1 MTTLCSRLL
10 PAALLSC
17 PTLLHATEAAPS
29 AAPVHGLIWID
40 WVVVAL
46 YMATT
51 LFIGWRCSQ
60 GDRTT
65 SSYFIGSGRMNP
77 VLIGISL
84 FATLLSTITYMSL
97 PGETLGKGPAFIT
110 NYLSYPFIFVVV
122 AFGLLP
128 LYMRHRV
135 QSAYELLEER
145 LGLSVRLLGAS
156 LFLLLRLV
164 WMSLMIYL
172 TSNAIAIMAGI
183 GEEWVPLIAAVSGL
197 VTIIYTS
204 MGGLRAVVITDLMQT
219 VLLYGGALL
228 VIGTVTVKMG
238 GFSWFP
244 TEWRGN
250 WDRQVVFSWDWS
262 ERVTVV
268 GSILSVFFW
277 VVATMGGDQVS
288 VQRFMATEN
297 IRAARRALAVQ
308 LGISIVVGLT
318 LACVGFALLGY
329 FEAFPQRLGE
339 GLDLKQN
346 ADKVFPHYIAFH
358 LPPVISGLV
367 VSGLFAAAMSSLDS
381 GVNSITAV
389 VMRDFLDRFG
399 YGAKSDAEHFRLARW
414 MAFGIGAVVVTGS
427 TFMKHVPGNFTAVT
441 GKTVN
446 FFTVPIFCLFV
457 FALVIRFASPIGV
470 WIGTACGV
478 IAAGLIAFSG
488 PLFVPGFDPKTM
500 NDPVSFQWMQL
511 AAFLATMIGGC
522 LGSLVFPRRDAAKS
536 PRA

>member
-1 MTTLCSRLL
+1 MNARPIRLTLL
-10 PAALLSC
+10 ALLLS
-17 PTLLHATEAAPS
+17 PALLQAAEADPGAPR
-29 AAPVHGLIWID
+29 HGLLWID
-40 WVVVAL
+40 WLVVAL
-46 YMATT
+46 YGAGT
-51 LFIGWRCSQ
+51 LFIGWRCSR
-60 GDRTT
+60 GDRST

-77 VLIGISL
+77 VLIGVSL

-97 PGETLGKGPAFIT
+97 PGETLGKGPAFIS
-110 NYLSYPFIFVVV
+110 NYLSYPFVFAVV

-145 LGLSVRLLGAS
+145 LGLSVRLLGAG

-172 TSNAIAIMAGI
+172 TSNAIAIMAGV
-183 GEEWVPLIAAVSGL
+183 GEAWVPLIALVSGL
-197 VTIIYTS
+197 VAVTYTS
-204 MGGLRAVVITDLMQT
+204 MGGLRAVVVTDLMQT
-219 VLLYGGALL
+219 LLLYGGALL

-238 GFSWFP
+238 GFAWFP

-250 WDRQVVFSWDWS
+250 WDRQVLFTWDWS

-277 VVATMGGDQVS
+277 SVATLGGDQVS
-288 VQRFMATEN
+288 VQRFMATRD

-308 LGISIVVGLT
+308 LGISIIVGLT

-329 FEAFPQRLGE
+329 FEAFPGRLGE
-339 GLDLKQN
+339 GLDLKHN
-346 ADKVFPHYIAFH
+346 ADKVFPHFIAFH
-358 LPPVISGLV
+358 LPPVVSGLV

-399 YGAKSDAEHFRLARW
+399 IGPKSDTEHFRLARRL
-414 MAFGIGAVVVTGS
+414 AFGIGAVVVAGS
-427 TFMKHVPGNFTAVT
+427 SLMKHVPGNFTAVT

-457 FALVIRFASPIGV
+457 FALVIRFASPVGV
-470 WIGTACGV
+470 WIGTACG
-478 IAAGLIAFSG
+478 ITAAGLIAFSG

-511 AAFLATMIGGC
+511 AAFLATMAGGC
-522 LGSLVFPRRDAAKS
+522 LGSLIFPRRDAAKA
-536 PRA
+536 PLQ

>member
-1 MTTLCSRLL
+1 MIARLPLL
-10 PAALLSC
+10 PLVALLSC
-17 PTLLHATEAAPS
+17 PALLAAEEPATAGSPQ
-29 AAPVHGLIWID
+29 HGLIWAD
-40 WVVVAL
+40 WLVVGL
-46 YMATT
+46 YMAAT
-51 LFIGWRCSQ
+51 LWIGWRCSR

-97 PGETLGKGPAFIT
+97 PGETLGKGPFYVT
-110 NYLSYPFIFVVV
+110 NYLSYPLVFGVV

-128 LYMRHRV
+128 LYMRFRV

-164 WMSLMIYL
+164 WMSLMIHL
-172 TSNAIAIMAGI
+172 TSSAIAIMAGI

-197 VTIIYTS
+197 VTILYTS
-204 MGGLRAVVITDLMQT
+204 MGGLRAVVITDFMQT
-219 VLLYGGALL
+219 LLLYGGALL
-228 VIGTVTVKMG
+228 VIATVSVKMG

-250 WDRQVVFSWDWS
+250 WDRQVIFSWDLS

-268 GSILSVFFW
+268 GSMLSVFFW

-297 IRAARRALAVQ
+297 LRAARRALAVQ
-308 LGISIVVGLT
+308 LGVSILVGLT

-329 FEAFPQRLGE
+329 FETFPNRLGE

-346 ADKVFPHYIAFH
+346 ADKVFPHYIAYH
-358 LPPVISGLV
+358 LPPVVSGLV
-367 VSGLFAAAMSSLDS
+367 VAGLFAAAMSSLDS

-389 VMRDFLDRFG
+389 VMRDYLDRFG
-399 YGAKSDAEHFRLARW
+399 MGPKTDADHFRLARW
-414 MAFGIGAVVVTGS
+414 MAFGIGAVVVAGS
-427 TFMKHVPGNFTAVT
+427 TLMKHVPGNFTAVT

-446 FFTVPIFCLFV
+446 FFTVPIFCLFL
-457 FALVIRFASPIGV
+457 FALVIRFASPVGV
-470 WIGTACGV
+470 WIGTACG
-478 IAAGLIAFSG
+478 ITAAGLIAFSG
-488 PLFVPGFDPKTM
+488 PLFVPGFDPQTM

-511 AAFLATMIGGC
+511 AAFLATMTGGC
-522 LGSLVFPRRDAAKS
+522 LGSLVFPRRDRAK
-536 PRA
+536 

>member
-1 MTTLCSRLL
+1 MTQPLL
-10 PAALLSC
+10 ALLSS
-17 PTLLHATEAAPS
+17 PILLQATEAAPS
-29 AAPVHGLIWID
+29 AAPQHGLLWID
-40 WVVVAL
+40 WLVVAL
-46 YMATT
+46 YMAGT
-51 LFIGWRCSQ
+51 LWIGWRCSQ

-84 FATLLSTITYMSL
+84 FATLLSTITYMAL

-110 NYLSYPFIFVVV
+110 NYLSYPFVFLVV

-135 QSAYELLEER
+135 QSAYELLEQH
-145 LGLSVRLLGAS
+145 LGLSIRLLGAS

-172 TSNAIAIMAGI
+172 TSSAIAVMAGI
-183 GEEWVPLIAAVSGL
+183 DKEWVPLISAVSGL

-204 MGGLRAVVITDLMQT
+204 MGGLRAVVITDFMQT

-228 VIGTVTVKMG
+228 VIGTITVKMG

-244 TEWRGN
+244 TEWHNN
-250 WDRQVVFSWDWS
+250 WDHQVVFSWDLS
-262 ERVTVV
+262 ERVTVI
-268 GSILSVFFW
+268 GSIISIFFW
-277 VVATMGGDQVS
+277 IVATMGGDQVS
-288 VQRFMATEN
+288 VQRFMATED

-308 LGISIVVGLT
+308 LGLSMLVGLT

-329 FEAFPQRLGE
+329 FQANPERLGE

-346 ADKVFPHYIAFH
+346 ADKIFPHFIAFH

-367 VSGLFAAAMSSLDS
+367 LSGLFAAAMSSLDS

-414 MAFGIGAVVVTGS
+414 MAFAIGAIVVIGS
-427 TFMKHVPGNFTAVT
+427 LFMERVPGNLTAVT

-446 FFTVPIFCLFV
+446 LFTVPIFCLFV

-478 IAAGLIAFSG
+478 TTGVLIAFSG
-488 PLFVPGFDPKTM
+488 PIFVPDFDPKTM
-500 NDPVSFQWMQL
+500 SDPVSFQWMQL
-511 AAFLATMIGGC
+511 ASFLVTITSGC
-522 LGSLVFPRRDAAKS
+522 LASLIFPQRTQKVG
-536 PRA
+536 